1 MWNGWRHL
9 LLKKNEYHPSEQTK
23 TMKQTTFLVIAI
35 SLLIATSCKNKQE
48 TTTAAPSQLE
58 VYADSLFQAS
68 IDSAQIAGAS
78 ILIFHK
84 DKILLKKA
92 YGYASLEL
100 SAPMPTDGN
109 YFIASLTKQFTAAAI
124 LKLVE
129 DKKLSLDDD
138 FTKYLEFDTKGRKI
152 TIAQLLDHTSGL
164 AQAESKEEFMQMTF
178 DEFPHKLMV
187 TLVEPKDF
195 LHEPGEAMIYNNTA
209 FVFLGLI
216 IEKITGQSYETY
228 LQESFFD
235 PLGMSN
241 TSYTSNTKVTKNK
254 VNGYVHTPKGLQQNG
269 FLNYDIP
276 YSAGAL
282 SSTTEDLFKWMQAL
296 HTGKVLSE
304 PMYKSLISTSS
315 LNDGAPVRY
324 AKGLV
329 NFSYYGHQEIG
340 HNGGGFGFLS
350 RTRYF
355 PDDDLYIICLLN
367 TYGPKGGDF
376 FTDNITLK
384 LLDKKEYQ
392 KATLDIDVN
401 AIQGIY
407 KGQTRDTIQSI
418 EIKSIQNGI
427 TRQVKGKEEIDTLK
441 VYIGNHTWMD
451 GNDKIT
457 IENNEYRVDKIYNYY
472 IFKKEIE

>member
-1 MWNGWRHL
+1 MKQNLILPIIAITL
-9 LLKKNEYHPSEQTK
+9 LLASCKKN
-23 TMKQTTFLVIAI
+23 
-35 SLLIATSCKNKQE
+35 QE
-48 TTTAAPSQLE
+48 TSTAPTLE

-68 IDSAQIAGAS
+68 IDSSQIAGAS
-78 ILIFHK
+78 ILVFQK
-84 DKILLKKA
+84 GNMLLKKT

-100 SAPMPTDGN
+100 STPMPSDGIF
-109 YFIASLTKQFTAAAI
+109 FIASVTKQFTAAAI

-138 FTKYLEFDTKGRKI
+138 FTKYLDFDTKGRKI

-164 AQAESKEEFMQMTF
+164 PQAESKEEFMQMTF
-178 DEFPHKLMV
+178 DESPQKLMV
-187 TLVEPKDF
+187 KLVEPKVF

-209 FVFLGLI
+209 FVLLGLI
-216 IEKITGQSYETY
+216 IEKITGQSYEAY

-254 VNGYVHTPKGLQQNG
+254 VNGYVHTPKGIQQNG
-269 FLNYDIP
+269 YLNYDIP

-282 SSTTEDLFKWMQAL
+282 SSTTEDLLKWMQAL
-296 HTGKVLSE
+296 HTGKVISA
-304 PMYKSLISTSS
+304 PMYKSMITPSK
-315 LNDGAPVRY
+315 LNDGTPIRY

-376 FTDNITLK
+376 FTDKLTWK
-384 LLDKKEYQ
+384 LLDQKEYQ

-401 AIQGIY
+401 TIPGLY
-407 KGQTRDTIQSI
+407 KGQTRDTIQTLD
-418 EIKSIQNGI
+418 IKSIENGI
-427 TRQVKGKEEIDTLK
+427 TRQVKGEEKIDTLNLY
-441 VYIGNHTWMD
+441 VGNHTWMD

-457 IENNEYRVDKIYNYY
+457 IKDGEYRVDKIYNYY
-472 IFKKEIE
+472 IFKKEVE

>member
-1 MWNGWRHL
+1 
-9 LLKKNEYHPSEQTK
+9 
-23 TMKQTTFLVIAI
+23 MKQTTFIYIAI
-35 SLLIATSCKNKQE
+35 TLILVVSCQNKQE
-48 TTTAAPSQLE
+48 TSTASPLE
-58 VYADSLFQAS
+58 TYADSLFQTS

-84 DKILLKKA
+84 DKILLNKS
-92 YGYASLEL
+92 YGYGSLEL
-100 SAPMPTDGN
+100 AAPMPSDGN
-109 YFIASLTKQFTAAAI
+109 FFIASVTKQFTAAAI

-129 DKKLSLDDD
+129 AKKLSLDDD

-164 AQAESKEEFMQMTF
+164 PQAESKEEFMQMTF
-178 DEFPHKLMV
+178 DESPQKLMV
-187 TLVEPKDF
+187 KLVEPKDF

-209 FVFLGLI
+209 FVLLGLI
-216 IEKITGQSYETY
+216 IEKITGQSYEAY

-269 FLNYDIP
+269 YLNYDIP

-282 SSTTEDLFKWMQAL
+282 SSTTEDLLKWMQAL
-296 HTGKVLSE
+296 HTGKVISA
-304 PMYKSLISTSS
+304 PMYQSMITPSK
-315 LNDGAPVRY
+315 LNDGTPIRY

-350 RTRYF
+350 KTRYF

-376 FTDNITLK
+376 FTDKLTWK
-384 LLDKKEYQ
+384 LLDQKEFNQ
-392 KATLDIDVN
+392 FALDFDTN
-401 AIQGIY
+401 GIEGTY
-407 KGQTRDTIQSI
+407 TGQTRDTIQTLD
-418 EIKSIQNGI
+418 IKSIENGI
-427 TRQVKGKEEIDTLK
+427 TRQVKGEEKIDTLNLYVGK
-441 VYIGNHTWMD
+441 NTWMD

-472 IFKKEIE
+472 IYKKEVE